1 MKFIMAGEVCE
12 KNQTNNNKK
21 NKGQIL
27 KDLELN
33 PVRNEELLKDRKS
46 KTNQVEDGGER
57 RGKTVRRS
65 QIRGCFKGSRKRLTD
80 SKTKK

>member
-12 KNQTNNNKK
+12 KNQTTTK

-46 KTNQVEDGGER
+46 KTNQVEDGRKR

-65 QIRGCFKGSRKRLTD
+65 QEIRGCCKGSRKRLTD

>member
-1 MKFIMAGEVCE
+1 ME
-12 KNQTNNNKK
+12 KKN

-33 PVRNEELLKDRKS
+33 PVRNMELLKDRKS
-46 KTNQVEDGGER
+46 KTNQVEDRGKR
-57 RGKTVRRS
+57 RGKTVRSS
-65 QIRGCFKGSRKRLTD
+65 QEIRACFKGSRKRLTD

>member
-1 MKFIMAGEVCE
+1 MKKI
-12 KNQTNNNKK
+12 KQTTTKK

-57 RGKTVRRS
+57 RGK
-65 QIRGCFKGSRKRLTD
+65 L
-80 SKTKK
+80 

>member
-57 RGKTVRRS
+57 RGKP
-65 QIRGCFKGSRKRLTD
+65 
-80 SKTKK
+80 